1 MVAGMDGQYRQQ
13 SARGGY
19 RHSPTRV
26 PSARRRGKWV
36 LVVGACLLPAAAA
49 VAVFAMAGA
58 YRAPEGSDPAAA
70 RAFTN
75 LVQELLSEQPDLTLD
90 VRQIAGHEVDTVCL
104 IPFFD
109 TVGEAADDMGRL
121 AFVPEEFRNRYI
133 GDHNV
138 GLLMIGHDQS
148 SFGELD
154 GVWSWDFFPPRG
166 CYEGGPFALRAN
178 DLVNL
183 DGLVL
188 IATGSNLEL
197 ELASPSFE

>member
-1 MVAGMDGQYRQQ
+1 MMAGMDGQYRQHA
-13 SARGGY
+13 ARAGY
-19 RHSPTRV
+19 GRSPN
-26 PSARRRGKWV
+26 PSVRRRGKWV
-36 LVVGACLLPAAAA
+36 LIVGACLLPAAAA

-58 YRAPEGSDPAAA
+58 YTVPEGSDPDAA

-90 VRQIAGHEVDTVCL
+90 VRQIAGHEVETVCL

-109 TVGEAADDMGRL
+109 TVGAAAEDMGRL
-121 AFVPEEFRNRYI
+121 ASVPEEFRDRYI

-138 GLLMIGHDQS
+138 GLLMIGEGRS

-166 CYEGGPFALRAN
+166 CYEGGPFAIRAN
-178 DLVNL
+178 DLVDL
-183 DGLVL
+183 EGLVL
-188 IATGSNLEL
+188 IAAGANLEL
-197 ELASPSFE
+197 ELASPTPE